1 MTRYFLLYFDRRT
14 LTEDFSVLFMPVV
27 CRQVSFLAGK
37 AKAKNWLSERGHHA
51 AVEVS
56 HLLAA
61 ATQYY
66 MFRTYIALP
75 PAGLLTLDETQGG
88 GSLIPISARDG
99 RNGAIVLVSA
109 LSLLTGVAPVP
120 F

>member
-1 MTRYFLLYFDRRT
+1 
-14 LTEDFSVLFMPVV
+14 MPVV
-27 CRQVSFLAGK
+27 CRLVSVFAGK
-37 AKAKNWLSERGHHA
+37 AKSKNWLSDRGHHA

-56 HLLAA
+56 QLLAA

-66 MFRTYIALP
+66 LFRTYIAL
-75 PAGLLTLDETQGG
+75 AGLQTLSETQGG
-88 GSLIPISARDG
+88 GSLIPISDRDG

-109 LSLLTGVAPVP
+109 LSLITGVAPVP

>member
-1 MTRYFLLYFDRRT
+1 
-14 LTEDFSVLFMPVV
+14 MPVV
-27 CRQVSFLAGK
+27 CPIVSFLAGK

-51 AVEVS
+51 AIEVS
-56 HLLAA
+56 QLLAA
-61 ATQYY
+61 ATQFNL
-66 MFRTYIALP
+66 FRTYIALP
-75 PAGLLTLDETQGG
+75 PAGPQTLSETQGG